1 MEKNIKLVEITEDN
15 WLSFASLSVS
25 DEQKKFLAPPTGII
39 ARGYVY
45 RDCNARVWGITDGE
59 QAIGITL
66 VRDQNEEPVCYDLQQ
81 FMIDERFQN
90 RGFGTAALQKI
101 LSVCEAERRFDCVEV
116 CVNKADL
123 PALHV
128 YEKVG
133 FVDTGYVDDDLPDCL
148 NLMYYFR

>member
-1 MEKNIKLVEITEDN
+1 MEKNIKLIEITEDN

-81 FMIDERFQN
+81 FMIDKHFQN
-90 RGFGTAALQKI
+90 QGYGTAALQRI
-101 LSVCEAERRFDCVEV
+101 LSVCKAEGRFECVEV
-116 CVNKADL
+116 CVNKEDL
-123 PALHV
+123 SAIHV

-133 FVDTGYVDDDLPDCL
+133 FVDTGYIDDELPDCL
-148 NLMYYFR
+148 NLMYCFR